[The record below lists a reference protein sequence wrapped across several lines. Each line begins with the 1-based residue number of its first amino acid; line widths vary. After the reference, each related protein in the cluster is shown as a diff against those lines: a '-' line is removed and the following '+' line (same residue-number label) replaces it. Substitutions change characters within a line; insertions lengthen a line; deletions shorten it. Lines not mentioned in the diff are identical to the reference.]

1 MRLVVIGNPGSR
13 RTALLAEAARRFR
26 GLSMELVP
34 WVDLIAGTADLRRIV
49 KAGDV
54 VRIDS
59 PGKDAAAERALL
71 RAGAGDE
78 TDDGAF
84 VSVDRACTYRDDRG
98 RLRWPRQWFR
108 GFQAALQQVSLQLIH
123 SPLMP
128 HLFGGLIPL
137 PVGILGMFDKRQ
149 THHELAA
156 RHVPCPEAMLPISS
170 YDELLDRLRWA
181 EWRQVFVKIAYGSSA
196 SGAVAIRFG
205 RDQLV
210 AYTTVEIDGTD
221 RDGFPKLYNTRRIRR
236 LTSSADAAA
245 VVNALCPHHVVV
257 ERWLP
262 KAGIDGKTFDLR
274 VVVIDGKAC
283 HVVPRLSTSP
293 MTNLHL
299 LNQRGDA
306 ARVRAAVGE
315 DKWTEA
321 MDICVRAVAAFPG
334 TLYAGVD
341 LMFQPGFTRPTVLE
355 LNAFGDL
362 LPGVLHDG
370 MDTYT
375 AELAAT
381 FGRPTC

>member
-13 RTALLAEAARRFR
+13 RTALLAEAVRRFH

-49 KAGDV
+49 KPGDV

-71 RAGAGDE
+71 RAGAIVPTPAVGS
-78 TDDGAF
+78 F
-84 VSVDRACTYRDDRG
+84 VSVNRIETYVNDKG
-98 RLRWPRQWFR
+98 RIRWPGQWGYGLARTLWSIAQQLEGARSHLRTNDQTAIRRMFHKSDCHAILVEAR
-108 GFQAALQQVSLQLIH
+108 VPVAPRLPGSGPWTYDNVLNRSFAVGCLQ
-123 SPLMP
+123 
-128 HLFGGLIPL
+128 
-137 PVGILGMFDKRQ
+137 
-149 THHELAA
+149 T
-156 RHVPCPEAMLPISS
+156 
-170 YDELLDRLRWA
+170 
-181 EWRQVFVKIAYGSSA
+181 FVKLLYGSSA
-196 SGAVAIRFG
+196 SGAVAVRFG
-205 RDQLV
+205 GDRLV
-210 AYTTVEIDGTD
+210 AYTTVEIDGAD
-221 RDGFPKLYNTRRIRR
+221 RDGHPRLYNTRRIRR
-236 LTSSADAAA
+236 LTSASDVAA
-245 VVNALCPHHVVV
+245 VMNALAPLGLHV

-262 KAGIDGKTFDLR
+262 KAGIDGKAFDLR

-299 LNQRGDA
+299 LNQRGDT

-315 DKWTEA
+315 DGWAEA
-321 MDICVRAVAAFPG
+321 MSICERAVAAFPG

-355 LNAFGDL
+355 VNAFGDL

-381 FGRPTC
+381 FGRPTSV